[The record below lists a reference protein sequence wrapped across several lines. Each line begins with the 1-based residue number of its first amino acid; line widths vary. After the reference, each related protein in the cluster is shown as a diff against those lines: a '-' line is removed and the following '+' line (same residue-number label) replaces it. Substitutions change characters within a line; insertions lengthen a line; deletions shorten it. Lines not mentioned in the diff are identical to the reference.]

1 MNLESERQPV
11 HTVYGGAHLFK
22 AETASNLGALA
33 LQTMRTYAPDPA
45 TFADCIGLGGE
56 EELVRT
62 VYQRTIA
69 KLEREPVEDY
79 RIDFEDGY
87 GNRSDAEEDGHAVS
101 TALAVARGAR
111 QPMFPPFIGI
121 RIKPL
126 TEVLRARSIRTL
138 DLFLSTLLS
147 ESGLP
152 TNFAV
157 TLPKVTLPEQVT
169 ALVRKLEPF
178 GPVKLELMIETP
190 QSII

>member
-11 HTVYGGAHLFK
+11 HTVYGGAQLFK
-22 AETASNLGALA
+22 TEIASNLGAMA

-45 TFADCIGLGGE
+45 TFADCIGLRGG

-62 VYQRTIA
+62 VFESTIA

-87 GNRSDAEEDGHAVS
+87 GNRSDADEDGHALS

-111 QPMFPPFIGI
+111 QPMFPTFIGI

-126 TEVLRARSIRTL
+126 TDASRARSIRTL

-147 ESGLP
+147 
-152 TNFAV
+152 
-157 TLPKVTLPEQVT
+157 
-169 ALVRKLEPF
+169 
-178 GPVKLELMIETP
+178 
-190 QSII
+190 